1 MIDLP
6 AFLNYPRIERL
17 YPFLERDYEEASQ
30 IVKLQKS
37 VLNSG
42 KQQLRDT
49 FCNFEAWN

>member
-30 IVKLQKS
+30 IVKLQK
-37 VLNSG
+37 
-42 KQQLRDT
+42 
-49 FCNFEAWN
+49 